1 MLIISD
7 GYAHGI
13 VGHLGGE
20 EGRMMA
26 SSSQGGFALRYEE
39 SRSVVDI
46 SMTQDNSTWN
56 RPSFSQA
63 LEARGGQAGPTRVEF
78 SFIEPHCKR
87 RSSNAGFARVSVS
100 KSLGPWQEGAV
111 GDFLRESNRRVNQ
124 VLR

>member
-63 LEARGGQAGPTRVEF
+63 LEARGGQARPTRVEF

-87 RSSNAGFARVSVS
+87 RTSNAGFARVSVS